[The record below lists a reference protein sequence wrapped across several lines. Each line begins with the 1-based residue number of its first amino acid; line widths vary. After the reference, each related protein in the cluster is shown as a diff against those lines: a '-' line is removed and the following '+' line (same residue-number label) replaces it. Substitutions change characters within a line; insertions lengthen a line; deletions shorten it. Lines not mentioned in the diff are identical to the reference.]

1 MAKKSVRSTSKAVP
15 APELATKASIKRLQ
29 KREIGGK
36 FLSQWKGKPFEGEQ
50 RLRGNND
57 PEWDQPVPDHRF
69 YIFKTDTWDPDGM
82 KELERWL
89 TETQTNTVVVHRQF
103 KEWSAENDGWH
114 ILTMLSEQFMR
125 DATPDEKQQMQ
136 EQSWFSDTVSD
147 VLAIG
152 PKDPDEAEKQ
162 AMRELKVL
170 QRLAPR
176 GPIQQR
182 MFRTEDVTVDVPSM
196 ESIFHDVLMGTA
208 TLLDENVQY
217 AGNGRWRFLLT
228 WKNHSTETLP

>member
-1 MAKKSVRSTSKAVP
+1 
-15 APELATKASIKRLQ
+15 
-29 KREIGGK
+29 
-36 FLSQWKGKPFEGEQ
+36 
-50 RLRGNND
+50 
-57 PEWDQPVPDHRF
+57 
-69 YIFKTDTWDPDGM
+69 
-82 KELERWL
+82 
-89 TETQTNTVVVHRQF
+89 
-103 KEWSAENDGWH
+103 
-114 ILTMLSEQFMR
+114 
-125 DATPDEKQQMQ
+125 
-136 EQSWFSDTVSD
+136 
-147 VLAIG
+147 
-152 PKDPDEAEKQ
+152 
-162 AMRELKVL
+162 MRELKVL